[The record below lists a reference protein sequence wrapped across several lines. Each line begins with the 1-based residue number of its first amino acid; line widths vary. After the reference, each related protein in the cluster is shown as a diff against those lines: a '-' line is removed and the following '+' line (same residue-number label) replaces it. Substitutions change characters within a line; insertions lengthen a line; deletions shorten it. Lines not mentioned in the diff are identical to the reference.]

1 MFSLDETGEEQS
13 GERRKSAA
21 RAEKESKVEQEM
33 SVELQRQPKIATPS
47 PHFLSSLSL
56 PTGLYFNFDF
66 FLGFPSLSFILYAL
80 SLCFFFCLSPRQRVC
95 ECVCVAWLRG
105 MCSGFDPPAA
115 APTPPLF
122 SLRVCLKK
130 VA

>member
-47 PHFLSSLSL
+47 PPFPFLS
-56 PTGLYFNFDF
+56 
-66 FLGFPSLSFILYAL
+66 FPSHGLIF
-80 SLCFFFCLSPRQRVC
+80 
-95 ECVCVAWLRG
+95 
-105 MCSGFDPPAA
+105 
-115 APTPPLF
+115 
-122 SLRVCLKK
+122 
-130 VA
+130 